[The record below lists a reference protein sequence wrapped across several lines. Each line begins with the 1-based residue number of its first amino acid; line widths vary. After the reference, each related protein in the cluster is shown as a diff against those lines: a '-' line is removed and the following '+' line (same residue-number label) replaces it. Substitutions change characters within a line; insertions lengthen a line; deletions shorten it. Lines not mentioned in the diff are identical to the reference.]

1 MKTTKKI
8 LRFLFGILIGVAIG
22 YGGVMLTL
30 WLTGNL
36 GDSGKSTESGVD
48 IGMLLLSVGL
58 VLVSL
63 VVSVIIHLI
72 LHEAGHLIMGLL
84 TGYRFLSFRIFNITL
99 VKTTE
104 GFRFKRFHLAGTGGQ
119 CLLDFPEDQNPDEA
133 PWFWYNAG
141 GVLMNLL
148 LIVLS
153 VVLLRCLH
161 PGIVGLS
168 FFMMMIFVGLYLAVV
183 NGIPMCVNGVSN
195 DGYNILTLWR
205 HPEKRRFFVRLLQ
218 ATGKQSIGVR
228 PQEMPKEW
236 FEDIPLNEDSDLF
249 EMLNRTIYMT
259 LLEDTGRYEEAR
271 MVSEELVSMGNRLPM
286 LYHMEVGCE
295 RVMLEL
301 LTSNRKSV
309 VDQIWTEKLE
319 KYTLANCKFSPM
331 KLAVLHT
338 YALLYDHDIEKA
350 NEYKRQLEERQHD
363 FVMPGEVLTAMAL
376 MDAGKAKWERME
388 NLKSEIEASSSE
400 KGILNLPI

>member
-1 MKTTKKI
+1 M
-8 LRFLFGILIGVAIG
+8 
-22 YGGVMLTL
+22 
-30 WLTGNL
+30 
-36 GDSGKSTESGVD
+36 
-48 IGMLLLSVGL
+48 
-58 VLVSL
+58 
-63 VVSVIIHLI
+63 
-72 LHEAGHLIMGLL
+72 
-84 TGYRFLSFRIFNITL
+84 
-99 VKTTE
+99 
-104 GFRFKRFHLAGTGGQ
+104 
-119 CLLDFPEDQNPDEA
+119 
-133 PWFWYNAG
+133 
-141 GVLMNLL
+141 
-148 LIVLS
+148 
-153 VVLLRCLH
+153 
-161 PGIVGLS
+161 
-168 FFMMMIFVGLYLAVV
+168 
-183 NGIPMCVNGVSN
+183 
-195 DGYNILTLWR
+195 
-205 HPEKRRFFVRLLQ
+205 
-218 ATGKQSIGVR
+218 
-228 PQEMPKEW
+228 PQKW

-363 FVMPGEVLTAMAL
+363 FVMPGEVLTAMA
-376 MDAGKAKWERME
+376 MIDAGKAKWERME